1 MAGYADARRSAL
13 MAAAQTGD
21 RVGTDDMVQHRW
33 VGTPSGRRGNVAA
46 AMQRLGRYWG
56 KSRHHANTVNMPLL
70 THDVTSPLSVAALP
84 KRRGSHSSVP
94 SSRAART

>member
-46 AMQRLGRYWG
+46 AMQAAWSLLGEEQT
-56 KSRHHANTVNMPLL
+56 SREHCEY
-70 THDVTSPLSVAALP
+70 AAP
-84 KRRGSHSSVP
+84 DP
-94 SSRAART
+94 